1 MRLMIRNFF
10 IAICSIIFCPYN
22 LQGQNGVSL
31 ETKLVH
37 KLTLVADS
45 LTKHLKPWIVPVSI
59 FDVRKYGAIGDGSTL
74 NTTAMSQVE
83 EPYG

>member
-1 MRLMIRNFF
+1 MCYYEIDDKKFF

-45 LTKHLKPWIVPVSI
+45 LTKHLKPWIVPVLYSM
-59 FDVRKYGAIGDGSTL
+59 YGS
-74 NTTAMSQVE
+74 MEQ
-83 EPYG
+83 

>member
-37 KLTLVADS
+37 KLTSSMQS
-45 LTKHLKPWIVPVSI
+45 LTTPLIPS
-59 FDVRKYGAIGDGSTL
+59 L
-74 NTTAMSQVE
+74 
-83 EPYG
+83 

>member
-1 MRLMIRNFF
+1 MRLMIRNII

-22 LQGQNGVSL
+22 LQGQKGVSL

-45 LTKHLKPWIVPVSI
+45 LT
-59 FDVRKYGAIGDGSTL
+59 
-74 NTTAMSQVE
+74 
-83 EPYG
+83 